1 MDGKVRT
8 GMEANVEKIIAD
20 LLNQNAQ
27 LRLEAAILRAS
38 VDQIND
44 IERQMEQSQNIPPEA
59 LEMLSK
65 LDIR

>member
-1 MDGKVRT
+1 MGAKIVSMKTDLQ
-8 GMEANVEKIIAD
+8 KIIND

-27 LRLEAAILRAS
+27 LRLEVAWLRAA
-38 VDQIND
+38 VEEQKD
-44 IERQMEQSQNIPPEA
+44 IERQMEQSRNIPPEA